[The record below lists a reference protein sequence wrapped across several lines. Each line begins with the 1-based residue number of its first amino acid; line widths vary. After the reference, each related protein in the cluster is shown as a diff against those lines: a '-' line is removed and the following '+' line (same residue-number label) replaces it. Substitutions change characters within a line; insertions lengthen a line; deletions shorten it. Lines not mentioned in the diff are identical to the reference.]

1 MAHQVPTQ
9 GSLLSQSWVQ
19 AGRLL
24 TEWRRERAVL
34 VGSLIVPVSLLLV
47 YVVVLDERVHKL
59 TGVESVYGL
68 VPVCAVLSGL
78 FGALST
84 SLGIAMERDS
94 GLLSRMWVL
103 PVHRA
108 SAFTGRLTAEA
119 VRALLGTILITALG
133 FAMGLRFT
141 HGWPIVLAYVLIP
154 PITVVGFTAVVMA
167 IAIRTNGVS
176 LMTWLAAGTVAL
188 AFLNPGTTPINMFPD
203 WLRPFVRLQPVSAPI
218 EAMWAMA
225 HGGPLLW
232 PLALTLLWA
241 LVLFAVSIPIA
252 VRGYHSA
259 AESSA

>member
-1 MAHQVPTQ
+1 MSHRLETQ
-9 GSLLSQSWVQ
+9 GSLLTQSWVQ

-47 YVVVLDERVHKL
+47 YVAVLDERVHKL

-68 VPVCAVLSGL
+68 VPVCAVLSAL

-94 GLLSRMWVL
+94 GMLSRMWVL

-108 SAFTGRLTAEA
+108 SPLTGRLTAEA
-119 VRALLGTILITALG
+119 VRALVGTILITALG
-133 FAMGLRFT
+133 IAMGLRFT
-141 HGWPIVLAYVLIP
+141 HGWLTILIYVLIP
-154 PITVVGFTAVVMA
+154 SVVVVGFTALVMA

-188 AFLNPGTTPINMFPD
+188 AFLNPGTTPINTFPE
-203 WLRPFVRLQPVSAPI
+203 WLRPFVRMQPMSPPI
-218 EAMWAMA
+218 EAMWALA
-225 HGGPLLW
+225 HGGPLVR
-232 PLALTLLWA
+232 PLALTIAWAVVLL
-241 LVLFAVSIPIA
+241 AVSVPMA
-252 VRGYHSA
+252 VRGYRDA